1 MTMHESHIA
10 RRALTNDEMTRIT
23 TTIAAADSTAKAVA
37 ATVTGTMAALLAPL
51 GETLDNYSSE
61 RPLDPSRFAIPT
73 AQWHAICEACLAR
86 ADAFGGRVQASI
98 ALINM
103 MPGSYD
109 DPSVTVTT
117 APLPDQRPYEYALT
131 VTREATDVIAAA
143 SARCAELERYYGSES
158 REHLDA
164 IRSWEQQLTRLF
176 SMALGA
182 SARVSRDS
190 DLSLL
195 VTTSTGFTYGII
207 FHPDRRRC
215 TVAGCT
221 ALIADDGTTRA
232 HGPACPDE
240 NHTPSYPL
248 DAPQPGTWSF
258 HS

>member
-1 MTMHESHIA
+1 MTLHSPHIA
-10 RRALTNDEMTRIT
+10 RRALTDAEMTRIT
-23 TTIAAADSTAKAVA
+23 TAIAAAGSTAKTVA
-37 ATVTGTMAALLAPL
+37 ATITGTLAALLAPL
-51 GETLDNYSSE
+51 GETLDSYGKE

-73 AQWHAICEACLAR
+73 AQWNAICEACLAR
-86 ADAFGGRVQASI
+86 ADAFGGRVQAGI
-98 ALINM
+98 VLIDM

-131 VTREATDVIAAA
+131 VTRGATDVITAA
-143 SARCAELERYYGSES
+143 STRCAELERCYGTGS

-164 IRSWEQQLTRLF
+164 IRSWESQLSRLF
-176 SMALGA
+176 SMAFGT
-182 SARVSRDS
+182 SAHVSRDN

-195 VTTSTGFTYGII
+195 VTTSSGFTYGVI
-207 FHPDRRRC
+207 FHAAGRRC
-215 TVAGCT
+215 TVPGCT
-221 ALIADDGTTRA
+221 ALIADDGTARA
-232 HGPACPDE
+232 HGPACPDG